1 MNEMIA
7 GLIRLGKALGS
18 LDAELRES
26 FVCERCGKP
35 TSGITQGVQSKADT
49 GLCACPAELKREKQV
64 KPFPYRNSNPATQE
78 ADIRNGMPEEEG
90 DATGEP

>member
-1 MNEMIA
+1 MNEIVA
-7 GLIRLGKALGS
+7 GLIKLGTALRS

-35 TSGITQGVQSKADT
+35 TCGVTQGILSKAKA
-49 GLCACPAELKREKQV
+49 GLCDCPAELKREKQV
-64 KPFPYRNSNPATQE
+64 KAFPYRNSNPVVQE

-90 DATGEP
+90 DDQRP